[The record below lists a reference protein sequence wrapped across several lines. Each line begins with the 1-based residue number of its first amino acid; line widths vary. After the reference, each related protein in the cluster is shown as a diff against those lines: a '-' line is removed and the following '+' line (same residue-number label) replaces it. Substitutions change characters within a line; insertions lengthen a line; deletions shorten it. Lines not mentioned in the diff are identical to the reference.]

1 MTLKS
6 ASRPETAPRFTRL
19 ETAIMAALAN
29 DLRSKVPDLARQFAT
44 ARPGLRR
51 NTAFGAYTGM
61 ADDRPRSGAE
71 VGLTGRFGTVHA
83 MIPGLPESVAFQVEL
98 LNGRLFALHADSYGQ
113 DTRGVDFANVH
124 PTEIF
129 TLDEA
134 GRSIPWSPARTAPEP
149 SPRPAAR
156 PAVPTPRATP
166 PTVFV
171 QPPQN
176 TFSAP
181 PRTPV
186 ALQRTQD
193 DHPKVSS
200 TSAADLVFGKKPMS
214 EFDDI
219 PAPEDQKSL
228 LLGLWVAI
236 GAVAILATMLFDV
249 PFPLVLFAAFFAGR
263 AVKNP
268 KVLAV
273 IAALLKQAQEQQA
286 INATKR

>member
-19 ETAIMAALAN
+19 ETAAMAALAH
-29 DLRSKVPDLARQFAT
+29 DLRSAIPDLARQFAT
-44 ARPGLRR
+44 ARPERRR
-51 NTAFGAYTGM
+51 NTAFGAYTGLT
-61 ADDRPRSGAE
+61 DNRPRSGAE
-71 VGLTGRFGTVHA
+71 VGPTGRFGTVHA
-83 MIPGLPESVAFQVEL
+83 MIPGLSEAVAFQVEL

-113 DTRGVDFANVH
+113 DTRGIDFTAAH

-134 GRSIPWSPARTAPEP
+134 GRAIPWSPTGNANDP
-149 SPRPAAR
+149 SPRPTVR
-156 PAVPTPRATP
+156 PAVATPQATP

-171 QPPQN
+171 QPA
-176 TFSAP
+176 TKTSSAP
-181 PRTPV
+181 SRTTATP
-186 ALQRTQD
+186 QPTQNNR
-193 DHPKVSS
+193 PS
-200 TSAADLVFGKKPMS
+200 TPSAAAADLVFGKAQIS
-214 EFDDI
+214 NFEDI

-236 GAVAILATMLFDV
+236 GAVAILATTLFDV
-249 PFPLVLFAAFFAGR
+249 PLFLGLFLAFFAGR

-268 KVLAV
+268 KVLAL

-286 INATKR
+286 LNATKR

>member
-6 ASRPETAPRFTRL
+6 VSRPETTTRFTRL
-19 ETAIMAALAN
+19 ETAVMAALAN
-29 DLRSKVPDLARQFAT
+29 DLRSKVADLARQFAT

-134 GRSIPWSPARTAPEP
+134 GRSIPWSPARTALEP
-149 SPRPAAR
+149 SPRPTVR
-156 PAVPTPRATP
+156 PTVATPRATP

-171 QPPQN
+171 QPM
-176 TFSAP
+176 TKSSSAP
-181 PRTPV
+181 SRTAAAP
-186 ALQRTQD
+186 QRTQD
-193 DHPKVSS
+193 NRPS
-200 TSAADLVFGKKPMS
+200 TSSASVANVVFGKPTVS
-214 EFDDI
+214 NFDDI

-249 PFPLVLFAAFFAGR
+249 PFPLAMFAAFFAGR
-263 AVKNP
+263 AVKSP

>member
-6 ASRPETAPRFTRL
+6 ASRPETTTRFTRL
-19 ETAIMAALAN
+19 ETAVMAALAQ
-29 DLRSKVPDLARQFAT
+29 DLRGRVPDLARQFAT
-44 ARPGLRR
+44 ARPERRR

-61 ADDRPRSGAE
+61 TGDRPRSGAE

-83 MIPGLPESVAFQVEL
+83 MIPGLSEAVAFQVEL

-113 DTRGVDFANVH
+113 DTRGIDFAAAH

-134 GRSIPWSPARTAPEP
+134 GRSIPWSPTPNASET
-149 SPRPAAR
+149 SPRPTVR
-156 PAVPTPRATP
+156 PAVATPRTTP

-171 QPPQN
+171 QPP
-176 TFSAP
+176 TKASSAP
-181 PRTPV
+181 SRTAAAP
-186 ALQRTQD
+186 QRTQD
-193 DHPKVSS
+193 NRPPTSS
-200 TSAADLVFGKKPMS
+200 ASMANVVFGKPTVS
-214 EFDDI
+214 NFEDI

-249 PFPLVLFAAFFAGR
+249 PFPIALFLAFFAGR
-263 AVKNP
+263 AVRNP

-286 INATKR
+286 LNATKR